1 MDISIITFTMG
12 GRDRYLAQCMDS
24 IYDDICGQLIRN
36 ENKIEHHVVLQG
48 IHTDA
53 IQCVLNY
60 FDSTQECYKLIVHE
74 WPENIGIGA
83 GLNKIIPQCTAP
95 LIMKMDDDCKIVSKD
110 FFESATRI
118 HNRFPNSVF
127 SPFPVGLI
135 RSLGGV
141 PGFKH
146 SVWYDKH
153 NNRYYTKRHV
163 SHVGGFA
170 RFAPANIM
178 RNFKFAPDLIPGQ
191 SGNEDGQ
198 FSSYCGANNIEMFY
212 LENDMVVE
220 HNESGFGQILRYPEY
235 FTGRSWES
243 TVKIEVIE

>member
-1 MDISIITFTMG
+1 MDISIITFTLG
-12 GRDRYLAQCMDS
+12 GRSRYLQACIDS
-24 IYDDICGQLIRN
+24 VY
-36 ENKIEHHVVLQG
+36 ENTDQYNINAEHHLILQG
-48 IHTDA
+48 YSKEKFEEDLCGWWEDTE
-53 IQCVLNY
+53 NY
-60 FDSTQECYKLIVHE
+60 KFIVHE

-83 GLNKIIPQCTAP
+83 GLNKIIPQCMAP
-95 LIMKMDDDCKIVSKD
+95 LIMKMDDDCKIISQN
-110 FFESATRI
+110 FFESAINI
-118 HNRFPNSVF
+118 HKRFPNSVF

-146 SVWYDKH
+146 SVWHDKE
-153 NNRYYTKRHV
+153 NGKYYTRRHV

-170 RFAPANIM
+170 RFAPAHIM
-178 RNFKFAPDLIPGQ
+178 KEFKFPNDLTKGI
-191 SGNEDGQ
+191 SGTEDGD
-198 FSSYCGANNIEMFY
+198 FSTYCNSKNIEMFY

-243 TVKIEVIE
+243 TVKIEVVE

>member
-1 MDISIITFTMG
+1 MDISIITFTLG
-12 GRDRYLAQCMDS
+12 GRSRYLQACIDS
-24 IYDDICGQLIRN
+24 VYEDE
-36 ENKIEHHVVLQG
+36 ENSNFSVEHHLVLQG
-48 IHTDA
+48 YTKEKLEEELCGWWAD
-53 IQCVLNY
+53 NKK
-60 FDSTQECYKLIVHE
+60 YKFIIHE

-83 GLNKIIPQCTAP
+83 GLNKIIPKCTAP
-95 LIMKMDDDCKIVSKD
+95 LIMKMDDDCKIVSTG
-110 FFESATRI
+110 FFESAMAL
-118 HNRFPNSVF
+118 HKKFPNSVF

-146 SVWYDKH
+146 TVWYDKK
-153 NNRYYTKRHV
+153 NEKYYTRRHV

-170 RFAPANIM
+170 RFAPASIM
-178 RNFKFAPDLIPGQ
+178 KQFKFAPDLIPGQ

-212 LENDMVVE
+212 LENNMIVE